1 MDSGITVTGTGQAS
15 APADLLH
22 LRLSVG
28 HDAGD
33 VAAAVSAVAQRTDAV
48 TAALREHGVAEADIH
63 TSAVSV
69 FPQYADAMQVAG
81 YRASHT
87 LTVATTDLDGF
98 GRLLK
103 AAIDAAGN
111 DLAVEQL
118 TFDVTDK
125 APLLVAARQ
134 AAFEQAREKAT
145 ELAGLAGRPLGEIQ
159 AVEEAL
165 GGNSPFGRAAKTAD
179 VSFAAELAVTPGEQ
193 NIEASLTIHFAWA

>member
-1 MDSGITVTGTGQAS
+1 MDSGITVTGTGQAT
-15 APADLLH
+15 APADLLR

-48 TAALREHGVAEADIH
+48 TAALREHGVAEADIR

-69 FPQYADAMQVAG
+69 FPQYVEAMQVAG

-87 LTVATTDLDGF
+87 LTVATSDLDGF

-118 TFDVTDK
+118 SFDITDRT
-125 APLLVAARQ
+125 PLLVAARR
-134 AAFEQAREKAT
+134 AAFEQAREKAA
-145 ELAGLAGRPLGEIQ
+145 ELAALAGRPLGAIQ
-159 AVEEAL
+159 AVEETPDGNQPV
-165 GGNSPFGRAAKTAD
+165 GGSARAEVA
-179 VSFAAELAVTPGEQ
+179 FAADLAVSPGEQ
-193 NIEASLTIHFAWA
+193 TIAASLTVHWGWS